1 MSVAV
6 VASWT
11 NSVTRVQMST
21 VRRFQLKN
29 FVSEKICN
37 DGVQSVVIDVTVQ
50 TGGSDNAKTAR
61 SPLWAKN
68 AIDSFGSF
76 VAAHAGCALFTLD
89 AGWSREEEF
98 KQMLGTAE
106 MGLKI
111 VFAHIS

>member
-50 TGGSDNAKTAR
+50 TSGSDSAKTSWSTRKAD
-61 SPLWAKN
+61 N
-68 AIDSFGSF
+68 AIDSFASL
-76 VAAHAGCALFTLD
+76 VAALARCALFTLD

-98 KQMLGTAE
+98 K
-106 MGLKI
+106 
-111 VFAHIS
+111 